1 MKQVLD
7 KIKKNLEAKI
17 NEIDESKK
25 ELALEFEKR
34 QLGRKVE
41 LLKKKEQENKL
52 N

>member
-34 QLGRKVE
+34 QLDKKVE
-41 LLKKKEQENKL
+41 LLKKKEEQN
-52 N
+52 NIN